1 MAKATIVYEFET
13 IREIIKGF
21 KSHFKDFN
29 NIDVVYGENALK
41 RFGTRNKALNS
52 LLLPSKWVYEIGD
65 ELLIDD
71 DLSLVFNICITSF
84 KRDPERT
91 QGYPGVIVACKREE
105 SVFPLKLFFRL
116 LDNSSYTYVLDKD
129 GDRQKDILIV
139 SKTERYHD
147 VYDTINNCVTDM
159 EVWELLRGKVLK
171 VVDLIDFRTIVH
183 DKSEFVTKEFSL
195 PVFSFAG
202 DNAKQRIDDIE
213 KQRLTEHK
221 YWGPKHDN
229 YRIVRNDSGKWGIRD
244 ENTMELII
252 DYVFEEIEWIKD
264 IDCVQFTLEGKKA
277 LWKISRLGDFFKKS
291 ESQFS

>member
-13 IREIIKGF
+13 IRKRIKGF

-29 NIDVVYGENALK
+29 GIDVVYGESALK
-41 RFGTRNKALNS
+41 RFGKKNKALNS
-52 LLLPSKWVYEIGD
+52 LLLPSKWDYEIGE
-65 ELLIDD
+65 ELLIDE
-71 DLSLVFNICITSF
+71 DLSLVFNICTSSYY
-84 KRDPERT
+84 PELT

-116 LDNSSYTYVLDKD
+116 LNYTSFKYVLDKD
-129 GDRQKDILIV
+129 GERQKDVQVV

-147 VYDTINNCVTDM
+147 VYDTINNCVTDT
-159 EVWELLRGKVLK
+159 EVWELIRGKVLK
-171 VVDLIDFRTIVH
+171 VVDLVEFETVVYD
-183 DKSEFVTKEFSL
+183 SGFVTKEFSL

-213 KQRLTEHK
+213 KQRLIEYK

-244 ENTMELII
+244 ENTMELILN
-252 DYVFEEIEWIKD
+252 YVFDQIEWLED
-264 IDCVQFTLEGKKA
+264 IDCVKFTLEGKVA
-277 LWKISRLGDFFKKS
+277 LWPIKKISDLNY
-291 ESQFS
+291 